1 MALMLAA
8 VGTSQGIAQAPAASN
23 FSASGVVA
31 DVRRLL
37 SENYVVADIRPKLDA
52 VLAKGLAEGRYN
64 LSDPAALADRINA
77 DLSGVAEDKHLGMHY
92 APDEYAALK
101 ARPGDA
107 GADDAPASPEDVAE
121 ANRVNHGI
129 TAMKL
134 LPGNIRYI
142 ETRGFIWTGAKN
154 TQDIDA
160 AMAFLKQGDAAIID
174 IRRNGGGSPDA
185 VQYMISHFL
194 EPNRKLITFHMGAR
208 GVDVRSTLASLPA
221 GRMVGKPLYVLT
233 SGMSASAAEEF
244 AGHVAGFEIGE
255 VIGAPTAGAAFRNR
269 FFPVSGGFVISVSVG
284 RPLLAS
290 TGKDWEGAG
299 IRPTTAVDPDKAL
312 EVAQLHALRKLAM
325 GASPKDKS
333 ALEAQAIML
342 AAQLDPVATALPL
355 PAYAGRFGERSITLK
370 EGALAYQRGDGPS
383 ARLIAVGPNAFV
395 LDRDPTVRIEFKV
408 AGSETSGLDLIRGDG
423 SRVSEART
431 R

>member
-160 AMAFLKQGDAAIID
+160 AMAF
-174 IRRNGGGSPDA
+174 
-185 VQYMISHFL
+185 
-194 EPNRKLITFHMGAR
+194 
-208 GVDVRSTLASLPA
+208 
-221 GRMVGKPLYVLT
+221 
-233 SGMSASAAEEF
+233 
-244 AGHVAGFEIGE
+244 
-255 VIGAPTAGAAFRNR
+255 
-269 FFPVSGGFVISVSVG
+269 
-284 RPLLAS
+284 
-290 TGKDWEGAG
+290 
-299 IRPTTAVDPDKAL
+299 
-312 EVAQLHALRKLAM
+312 
-325 GASPKDKS
+325 
-333 ALEAQAIML
+333 
-342 AAQLDPVATALPL
+342 
-355 PAYAGRFGERSITLK
+355 
-370 EGALAYQRGDGPS
+370 
-383 ARLIAVGPNAFV
+383 
-395 LDRDPTVRIEFKV
+395 
-408 AGSETSGLDLIRGDG
+408 
-423 SRVSEART
+423 
-431 R
+431 